1 MVGVVEARY
10 VAAIGDAGVGMRA
23 DGEDP
28 TLVRQFRQI
37 LLWPVQL
44 MPSADAGITGEHWH
58 ALDQRDAAP
67 WARLADEF
75 TADATQ
81 FQERHYHELT
91 SFLPYVQRLL
101 YGEGKADTEA
111 ATASPVRVYR
121 RQDICA
127 ARVRADDG
135 VDSQVLRV
143 VHVDLYFFQ
152 GLDVAIL
159 VLELA
164 GEDLPLARVQD
175 LLYRFGRVYPTQW
188 TEDGRAEH
196 CLAQVEWLRIDGVV
210 AASSDYDDRALYLSQ
225 VCRQRAPRVAAHWDF
240 LLRPLVPHYSD
251 AAGAVRYRLV
261 DHHRMPQ
268 MALLG
273 VADPYALTR
282 ADFVRLALA
291 TAPGPSDSSPFP
303 ERELLD
309 FESRYCS
316 DRYWHAPG
324 ADGSAARYLCSG
336 AAFVLVGRADDRNF
350 VDAERGLLAQF
361 RHQYFLLFLL
371 AHMQRAAL
379 FMMSDRLVDAINH
392 LKLRNA
398 DSVRAFKRQIRLLK
412 RTLLGFTHGYWFQQ
426 VSAQTQAR
434 DLYRMCQGWL
444 DSERLYAELRQEVED
459 MNDYLD
465 SDSLRRQ
472 ANTVVRLTVVTMFG
486 LIGTITTGFLG
497 MNLLAEAESP
507 LWQKLSYFAAVFIPT
522 IWLTLYTIIKSQR
535 LSDFLDA
542 LSNESLP
549 ARMKFGALLQI
560 WRKG

>member
-1 MVGVVEARY
+1 MPTDVL
-10 VAAIGDAGVGMRA
+10 
-23 DGEDP
+23 DP

-44 MPSADAGITGEHWH
+44 MPGVGQVAVGEHWH
-58 ALDQRDAAP
+58 VLDAPAGAP
-67 WARLADEF
+67 WAKLADEF
-75 TADATQ
+75 TEDAAQ

-91 SFLPYVQRLL
+91 SFLPFVQRLL
-101 YGEGKADTEA
+101 YGEGKADTAA
-111 ATASPVRVYR
+111 ATASPIRVYR
-121 RQDICA
+121 RQDLCA
-127 ARVRADDG
+127 LRVRPDVG
-135 VDSQVLRV
+135 VDAFTLRV
-143 VHVDLYFFQ
+143 VHLDLYFFQ

-164 GEDLPLARVQD
+164 AEDLPLARVQD
-175 LLYRFGRVYPTQW
+175 LLYRLGRAYPTQW
-188 TEDGRAEH
+188 SEDGRAEH
-196 CLAQVEWLRIDGVV
+196 CLAEVELSNVDGTV
-210 AASSDYDDRALYLSQ
+210 AASSDFHDRDLYLRQ

-261 DHHRMPQ
+261 DHHRMPL
-268 MALLG
+268 MAYLG

-282 ADFVRLALA
+282 ADFVRLAMV
-291 TAPGPSDSSPFP
+291 TAPGPSDSLPFP
-303 ERELLD
+303 EHELVD

-336 AAFVLVGRADDRNF
+336 AAFLLVGRANDRHF

-361 RHQYFLLFLL
+361 RHQDFLLFLL

-392 LKLRNA
+392 LQLRDA

-434 DLYRMCQGWL
+434 ELYRMCQGWL

-497 MNLLAEAESP
+497 MNLLAEADSP
-507 LWQKLSYFAAVFIPT
+507 VWQKLGYFVAVFIPT

-549 ARMKFGALLQI
+549 ARMKFGALLQV